1 MLILRQNSKKI
12 IYLQVNLLTF
22 FAKIFFT
29 GIYFDKPELT
39 LALDQSAEIFT
50 EFFLDPLQTPYIRQ
64 NPAYFAPH
72 ISSKYEETDP
82 HS

>member
-1 MLILRQNSKKI
+1 MNSPFFFRKSYLSTSLDINTNDGNQKTLHTNFKK
-12 IYLQVNLLTF
+12 V
-22 FAKIFFT
+22 K
-29 GIYFDKPELT
+29 K
-39 LALDQSAEIFT
+39 IFT

>member
-1 MLILRQNSKKI
+1 MKRNPEFFRVKI
-12 IYLQVNLLTF
+12 C
-22 FAKIFFT
+22 FT

-50 EFFLDPLQTPYIRQ
+50 EFFSDPLQTPYIRQ

>member
-12 IYLQVNLLTF
+12 ICLKVNLLTF
-22 FAKIFFT
+22 FVKIFFA

-50 EFFLDPLQTPYIRQ
+50 EFFLDPLQTPYIRR
-64 NPAYFAPH
+64 NPAYFASH
-72 ISSKYEETDP
+72 ISSK
-82 HS
+82 